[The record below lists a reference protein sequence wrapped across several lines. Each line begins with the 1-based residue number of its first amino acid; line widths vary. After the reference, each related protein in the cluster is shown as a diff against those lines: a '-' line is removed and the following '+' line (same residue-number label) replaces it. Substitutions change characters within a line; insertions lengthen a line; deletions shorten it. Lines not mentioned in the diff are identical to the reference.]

1 MDLLSAL
8 EHEDEDG
15 LTMNQL
21 RDCSVLGDLAW
32 FEGKPAVNEDWA
44 SPFHPL
50 IASGASRLCI
60 LAPSGLRT
68 LIGPAHGAY
77 ATLAQVPRYDPV
89 PGPQLARPKLPY
101 LGRSLRWVAQ
111 RRNAQPPQSWLRGGF
126 LTNSSRDLPRTG
138 DVEVRPA
145 RLKRLP

>member
-1 MDLLSAL
+1 
-8 EHEDEDG
+8 
-15 LTMNQL
+15 MNQL

-44 SPFHPL
+44 GPFHPL
-50 IASGASRLCI
+50 IASGASRLCM

-89 PGPQLARPKLPY
+89 PALSWHGPSCNMARYDVLSMNRAC
-101 LGRSLRWVAQ
+101 LVR
-111 RRNAQPPQSWLRGGF
+111 QP
-126 LTNSSRDLPRTG
+126 
-138 DVEVRPA
+138 
-145 RLKRLP
+145 

>member
-1 MDLLSAL
+1 
-8 EHEDEDG
+8 
-15 LTMNQL
+15 MNQL

-50 IASGASRLCI
+50 IASGASRLCM

-89 PGPQLARPKLPY
+89 PGPQLARPKLQY
-101 LGRSLRWVAQ
+101 GSLRRPVDEPSLFGETTLTCKWGRIGWPGQ
-111 RRNAQPPQSWLRGGF
+111 RRIALYENHTVAMEALE
-126 LTNSSRDLPRTG
+126 TCSSASAVVATS
-138 DVEVRPA
+138 
-145 RLKRLP
+145 